1 MPRPRTR
8 PATPAPSNLI
18 IVNVASCGVE
28 EACPAN
34 RKGVIAPMK
43 PATRYRYEMKRVSR
57 ARLYVA
63 VNAGH
68 ATPTASIKVGRC

>member
-1 MPRPRTR
+1 
-8 PATPAPSNLI
+8 
-18 IVNVASCGVE
+18 
-28 EACPAN
+28 
-34 RKGVIAPMK
+34 MK